1 MEIVLWVIGIHLLEI
16 VGILGFLLIRKN
28 QKLEEIIVNQ
38 QQQLEAI
45 SILINKMDED
55 FKQLDDKIWIEG
67 DGELQ
72 AVFREMKDI
81 QNILNSL
88 K

>member
-1 MEIVLWVIGIHLLEI
+1 MEIVLWIIGIHLLEI

-28 QKLEEIIVNQ
+28 QKLEEIIINQ

-45 SILINKMDED
+45 KILIDRMDED

-67 DGELQ
+67 DEELQ

-81 QNILNSL
+81 QNSLNSL

>member
-1 MEIVLWVIGIHLLEI
+1 MEIMLWVIGIHLLEI

-45 SILINKMDED
+45 KILIDRMDED

-67 DGELQ
+67 DEELQ

-81 QNILNSL
+81 QSTLNSL